1 MKNKTLATT
10 NAVIIMIPFL
20 AGAFSTAF
28 DKRILSQGVL
38 GILGLLMII
47 FGLWT
52 SIRLSKQ
59 PDA

>member
-10 NAVIIMIPFL
+10 NALIIMIPFL
-20 AGAFSTAF
+20 AGAFGAAF
-28 DKRILSQGVL
+28 EKQILSQGVTAL
-38 GILGLLMII
+38 LGLLMIV

>member
-20 AGAFSTAF
+20 AGAIGTALE
-28 DKRILSQGVL
+28 KPILSQGVL
-38 GILGLLMII
+38 GMLGLLMIV